1 MRASTAQ
8 RELIHRLLKK
18 AGIIDGSAS
27 ERLNVNFRP
36 IIASFAPNATMN
48 TYDLPVVDDWLYA
61 LDKDDASKV
70 IDYLKERA

>member
-18 AGIIDGSAS
+18 AGIIDGRAG

-36 IIASFAPNATMN
+36 IIEATGASFDAADPA
-48 TYDLPVVDDWLYA
+48 VVDDWIYD
-61 LDKDDASKV
+61 LDMPTATKV
-70 IDYLKERA
+70 ITHLKAGE

>member
-18 AGIIDGSAS
+18 AGIIDGRSG

-36 IIASFAPNATMN
+36 IIAAFHGGDIGTEA
-48 TYDLPVVDDWLYA
+48 PVVDDWIYSLE
-61 LDKDDASKV
+61 KDDASKV